1 MSAIS
6 NVAKYSLKFLQ
17 VIILINKF
25 NITTQII
32 TLLQVHQT
40 NFLLPATASGV
51 VNLQQYRHRRTK
63 HWDPKWKKL
72 RAVKVV
78 KIELPSMNEKM
89 EDLTQEEIRTKMKQ
103 RGLLPPRPYMER
115 QFYVSSTGGT
125 FEPYVPPEGDG
136 KKSAISGVGAKQK
149 VIQIEKK
156 TKSMLAIRKIRTYEE
171 DFEAAEFAAR
181 AQEIYNQAHQ
191 VLSEKNKYKLRELV
205 TERAYPEM
213 MHNIKDK
220 TIHWKFL
227 KSLEAPKVVH
237 ARCTD
242 VITKENIFGQVTVRL
257 HTQQMLAIYDRFGRL
272 MHGSEI
278 LAKDVLE
285 YVVFEKHLSNEYG
298 VWRLHDKLI
307 PEWTEEKQPAIITYR
322 VDDEPEPVAEVQT
335 TSTTE
340 EGVEK
345 KAVEATT

>member
-1 MSAIS
+1 
-6 NVAKYSLKFLQ
+6 
-17 VIILINKF
+17 
-25 NITTQII
+25 
-32 TLLQVHQT
+32 LQVHQT
-40 NFLLPATASGV
+40 NFLLPATAIGV

-72 RAVKVV
+72 RAAKVV
-78 KIELPSMNEKM
+78 KIEIPNMNEKM

-115 QFYVSSTGGT
+115 PFYVSSTGGT